1 MGSKSLSDDV
11 RAGRVLYGND
21 FTGSLL
27 TEWFASEQEGYYAL
41 HTGYYADRADGDHFT
56 YEALNWAHGAPL
68 RGERWEVCLAMGPA
82 DGQEFPSLGFDVGR
96 IIAIEPA
103 KGFWS
108 DKVGGIP
115 AEYRVPTLDG
125 TIKLPDASVDLVISL
140 GVLHHIP
147 NVEYVISELARVLKP
162 GGRMLIREPI
172 ASLGDFTKPR
182 PGMTANER
190 GIPVKLMRGYME
202 QVSLSVDD
210 TIYASCAIPQVLAR
224 VFKLKP
230 FRSPVFVSIDRA
242 MSHAMA
248 WNNRYWRKSFKDK
261 IAPAMA
267 AYIVTKQI
275 PNMKVD
281 ACVIEAE
288 GIAPGIDKVN
298 GT

>member
-1 MGSKSLSDDV
+1 
-11 RAGRVLYGND
+11 
-21 FTGSLL
+21 
-27 TEWFASEQEGYYAL
+27 
-41 HTGYYADRADGDHFT
+41 
-56 YEALNWAHGAPL
+56 
-68 RGERWEVCLAMGPA
+68 
-82 DGQEFPSLGFDVGR
+82 
-96 IIAIEPA
+96 
-103 KGFWS
+103 
-108 DKVGGIP
+108 
-115 AEYRVPTLDG
+115 
-125 TIKLPDASVDLVISL
+125 
-140 GVLHHIP
+140 
-147 NVEYVISELARVLKP
+147 
-162 GGRMLIREPI
+162 MLIREPI